1 MNSETAPIDEK
12 PAEKRRRGL
21 GRGSN
26 FFALSKAVL
35 EQLWVAETTNR
46 LNFVLTYLVLLA
58 GTGSDHRLTK
68 WSANA
73 CENHLGIGKP
83 RAKHAIEELIACGLI
98 KLAPSS
104 ARFTPQYELPELPLE
119 EEPIFLPVQIVT
131 GLSGETPILRRVRE
145 TGDPLVLR
153 MLIDLYGLVSLD
165 ATYGI
170 PLNCLR
176 AGGTQDSEVGSR
188 KLASVGVH
196 AVWGL
201 KAGSWR
207 AGGGDWT
214 VPHYIEGK
222 KGGQGSWDKF
232 WERVDLLKQIGA
244 IFYEPWLFDS
254 KATDAE
260 PIMPLDPAGYYAVA
274 NPEGEAILTGAAF
287 DVSRALV
294 GDERSYVFDNA
305 DADFF
310 IALPLHQQEPTLRH
324 VARLRVEADTP
335 GRRLAW
341 KRRRELLER
350 WTSIYRQLLTDAS
363 EGRFDRPMRVAGQG
377 GVQ

>member
-1 MNSETAPIDEK
+1 MNSETAPIEQK
-12 PAEKRRRGL
+12 TAEKRRRGL
-21 GRGSN
+21 GRGSS
-26 FFALSKAVL
+26 FFALGKGVL
-35 EQLWVAETTNR
+35 EQLWAAETTNR

-73 CENHLGIGKP
+73 CERHLGIGKP
-83 RAKHAIEELIACGLI
+83 RAKHAIEELMACGLV
-98 KLAPSS
+98 KLAPAS

-119 EEPIFLPVQIVT
+119 EEPVFLPVQIVT
-131 GLSGETPILRRVRE
+131 GLSGETPVLRRVRE
-145 TGDPLVLR
+145 TGDPLLLR

-165 ATYGI
+165 ATHGI
-170 PLNCLR
+170 PLDCLR
-176 AGGTQDSEVGSR
+176 AGGMPDSEVGSR

-196 AVWGL
+196 AVWGV

-207 AGGGDWT
+207 SGGGDWT
-214 VPHYIEGK
+214 TIHYVEGK
-222 KGGQGSWDKF
+222 KAAQGSWDKF

-244 IFYEPWLFDS
+244 IFYEPWVFDGNGS
-254 KATDAE
+254 DAE
-260 PIMPLDPAGYYAVA
+260 PMMPLDTSGYYAVA
-274 NPEGEAILTGAAF
+274 NPEREAILTGAALE
-287 DVSRALV
+287 VSRALV

-310 IALPLHQQEPTLRH
+310 IALPLHHQEPTLRQ

-341 KRRRELLER
+341 KRRQELIER
-350 WTSIYRQLLTDAS
+350 WSSMYRQLLTDAY
-363 EGRFDRPMRVAGQG
+363 EGQFNRPMRAAGQG
-377 GVQ
+377 DAR